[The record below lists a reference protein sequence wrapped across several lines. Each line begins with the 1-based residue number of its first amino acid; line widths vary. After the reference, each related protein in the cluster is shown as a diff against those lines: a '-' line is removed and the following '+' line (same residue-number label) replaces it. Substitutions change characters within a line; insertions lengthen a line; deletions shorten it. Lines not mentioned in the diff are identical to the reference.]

1 MMAKRMKRTLALA
14 LSLVMVLG
22 LLPAAAFAAR
32 VEDEYDST
40 AQIVDAGGTR
50 YFKKDGN
57 GVAETTKEAGD
68 AILEI
73 TKSVAGTQVEN
84 EFEITLQIKTTE
96 DLTTIPGKTPDSAVV
111 LVLDVSNSM
120 DDCAICGKEKNET
133 HTGHRYEAR
142 LTQAIEE

>member
-50 YFKKDGN
+50 YFKKDGKR
-57 GVAETTKEAGD
+57 GRRRHPGD
-68 AILEI
+68 YQEC
-73 TKSVAGTQVEN
+73 GR
-84 EFEITLQIKTTE
+84 
-96 DLTTIPGKTPDSAVV
+96 DPG
-111 LVLDVSNSM
+111 
-120 DDCAICGKEKNET
+120 GE
-133 HTGHRYEAR
+133 
-142 LTQAIEE
+142 